1 MLIEKAA
8 IANEFHLTFVE
19 RLELIDQGIE
29 KLIEHLV
36 TSLILPHF
44 TMSEQEGCE
53 PCSYNLVLLIVSLEY
68 L

>member
-1 MLIEKAA
+1 MTIDR
-8 IANEFHLTFVE
+8 FQ
-19 RLELIDQGIE
+19 LIDKRVE

-44 TMSEQEGCE
+44 TMSLQEGCE
-53 PCSYNLVLLIVSLEY
+53 PCSYNLVLLVIRLEC